1 MYDQNIDGT
10 NFTKQQTTYSKPD
23 SYPKVQKI
31 NILEPKNYA
40 NKFEKQILKIHVK
53 IHIYGGQPDIM
64 VPFDG
69 IDTLPKPHSGVPV

>member
-53 IHIYGGQPDIM
+53 KSFARITYKAVIDI
-64 VPFDG
+64 FIG
-69 IDTLPKPHSGVPV
+69 YKR